1 MDDNLI
7 IVFDTETNG
16 LWPKDTKDITKCNY
30 PYIVQLSF
38 IIYNENTNEIVK
50 TYNKYIKQ
58 TDEIDFNSQAFK
70 INKITKEMCDNGVS
84 IIEALNEFYT
94 YYMNSKNIV
103 GHNIEFDKKMIQ
115 LEIIRNFEKLQIN
128 KFGDIWVLFNDTF
141 NELWGLKLHCT
152 MLMGKHVTNIY
163 IKGKFGNYK
172 KNPKLIELYEKLF
185 NETPNN
191 LHNSLVDCLVCL
203 KCFVKM
209 KFDKT
214 FDHELEL

>member
-70 INKITKEMCDNGVS
+70 INKNLG
-84 IIEALNEFYT
+84 N
-94 YYMNSKNIV
+94 
-103 GHNIEFDKKMIQ
+103 Q
-115 LEIIRNFEKLQIN
+115 RNL
-128 KFGDIWVLFNDTF
+128 
-141 NELWGLKLHCT
+141 
-152 MLMGKHVTNIY
+152 
-163 IKGKFGNYK
+163 
-172 KNPKLIELYEKLF
+172 PR
-185 NETPNN
+185 
-191 LHNSLVDCLVCL
+191 
-203 KCFVKM
+203 
-209 KFDKT
+209 
-214 FDHELEL
+214 